1 MSLSYGKVG
10 IAPGTTTLNI
20 GRGGS
25 VTLVG
30 PALAQ
35 QGHGGIGYFDA
46 RPTDFEM
53 AKVYGYL
60 PRRRGWISGMP
71 GVSQDLGAC
80 CASCAGGG
88 PCSGGLGEEVATVSD
103 GPKLSP
109 AQQASIAQFVMNKL
123 ALEEKT
129 LELKERRSRRF
140 WGAIA
145 GMAAG
150 TTALIAVLSYMKKD

>member
-10 IAPGTTTLNI
+10 IAPGTLTLDI

-30 PALAQ
+30 PALDRQ
-35 QGHGGIGYFDA
+35 HNGGMGYFDA

-53 AKVYGYL
+53 SKVYGYL
-60 PRRRGWISGMP
+60 PRRRGWITGVP
-71 GVSQDLGAC
+71 GVAPGLGAC

-88 PCSGGLGEEVATVSD
+88 PCAGELGEEVAKVSD
-103 GPKLSP
+103 GPNLSP
-109 AQQASIAQFVMNKL
+109 AQQASIAQFVVNKL